1 MSSTLWFNISA
12 TTIKQIEQIIT
23 KKIKQ
28 VIQKEREI
36 QTFIKPHLFSLIQLN
51 GLTLKIIPSGVVICR
66 NQDHDARQR
75 PKIRKICENKEI
87 ESPP

>member
-1 MSSTLWFNISA
+1 MSSILGFNISA
-12 TTIKQIEQIIT
+12 TTIKQIAQIII

-51 GLTLKIIPSGVVICR
+51 GLTLKIVPSGVASCR
-66 NQDHDARQR
+66 DL
-75 PKIRKICENKEI
+75 KITTGMAVHIKTNEKKEM